1 MPQKELDVI
10 KQYAPVDYLEDGL
23 DSPLPMRPDTEELI
37 RNNPKNFTREGL
49 KAIRAANSPTIQANH
64 HAAILNVIQN
74 QPKEGELELA
84 VNHVIAEMAKMNPPT
99 MDGLKAIFTR

>member
-23 DSPLPMRPDTEELI
+23 DRPLDEQRETRMLI
-37 RNNPKNFTREGL
+37 RNHREKFTATAL

-84 VNHVIAEMAKMNPPT
+84 VDHVIDEIAKMNTPT